1 MSRVMRHAA
10 RSRAFSQRPPP
21 PLDAH
26 DMKRV
31 ATAADDELPQKRLKS
46 GMTSHS
52 ADTSATAETDAND
65 PFRPVLQRKATD
77 VCEGGADD
85 EGFVKGRVLMR
96 WGVMAGKLRFVVQVT
111 ENGNTT
117 QFDVECS
124 GRCLQ
129 HLNDAGF
136 ALGIGDSIMLSL
148 RGVIL
153 KDKPSPTGRQLSKV
167 FHYEQGIVLKCNS
180 TRASPP
186 KETFLD
192 SWAGECFFACQLY
205 AL

>member
-1 MSRVMRHAA
+1 
-10 RSRAFSQRPPP
+10 
-21 PLDAH
+21 
-26 DMKRV
+26 MKRV
-31 ATAADDELPQKRLKS
+31 ATADDDELPQKRFKL
-46 GMTSHS
+46 GIASHS

-65 PFRPVLQRKATD
+65 PFRPILQRKATD

-96 WGVMAGKLRFVVQVT
+96 WNAVAGKLRFVVQVM
-111 ENGNTT
+111 ENGNSA
-117 QFDVECS
+117 QFDVECAA
-124 GRCLQ
+124 RCLQ

-167 FHYEQGIVLKCNS
+167 FHYEQGIVLKCIN

-186 KETFLD
+186 KDIFLD
-192 SWAGECFFACQLY
+192 SWAGEFFLRCQLY
-205 AL
+205 AS